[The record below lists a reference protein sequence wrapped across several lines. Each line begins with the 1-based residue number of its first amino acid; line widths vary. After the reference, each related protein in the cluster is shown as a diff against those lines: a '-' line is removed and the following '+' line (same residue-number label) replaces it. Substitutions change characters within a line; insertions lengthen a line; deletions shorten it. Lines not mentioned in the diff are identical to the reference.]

1 MSDEFTQLI
10 RNNNWNI
17 KSPKVQLAIPNIYD
31 MYKEGNHLINMR
43 QFNKYMTI
51 NTVSLEIY
59 DTPEHL
65 FLYGAKDVNMS
76 ILNVFKVLS
85 VR

>member
-1 MSDEFTQLI
+1 MLI

-17 KSPKVQLAIPNIYD
+17 KSPKVQLAIPNVYD

-43 QFNKYMTI
+43 QFSKNLTI
-51 NTVSLEIY
+51 NAMSLESY
-59 DTPEHL
+59 ETPDHL
-65 FLYGAKDVNMS
+65 FFYGAKDIGMPM
-76 ILNVFKVLS
+76 LNVFKVLS